1 MSYLGLGEQVA
12 MGALSLPST
21 LKNLN
26 SLQWGGEQPQESEI
40 ASHQHSQVSLF
51 EEFCNSLEKLLGYG
65 MSKGC
70 PVESALP
77 EPQMSSGHFMG
88 TFDEIK
94 TRKQMFKDEGSM
106 WRQERAVEVS
116 QDEHQY
122 TFQETEIFHQSDRH
136 YMTVKNTVHVILDS
150 SQSQTT
156 KQPPRLAGV
165 EMKVPNSAFGP
176 HSSTGSGDAVAH
188 DSNVDDENGAKTSF
202 ENLRSAFIARCTLE
216 KPEDDL
222 RQIQLNLSGYSELH
236 PLNDAELQ
244 ETIFS
249 GEEDVTDGILD
260 MDGDLGMHEVS
271 HHGDSEGVRV
281 SKGGPK
287 HGRKPRFVGTSYSEG
302 QGCGNLLVLH
312 MRENVRAME
321 RLLPYPTE
329 LPSSCEGKAI
339 SEIVAPH
346 QENQVTA
353 QLLDWLQRAEF
364 DATPSPAVLVQE
376 CLISSIQRR
385 VLLSCLFLL
394 VIEI

>member
-1 MSYLGLGEQVA
+1 
-12 MGALSLPST
+12 MGALNLPST

-26 SLQWGGEQPQESEI
+26 SLQWSGERPQESEI

-116 QDEHQY
+116 QDGHQY

-136 YMTVKNTVHVILDS
+136 YMTVKNTVHLILDS

-156 KQPPRLAGV
+156 KQPQRPAGV
-165 EMKVPNSAFGP
+165 EMRVPNSAFGP
-176 HSSTGSGDAVAH
+176 HSSTSSGDAVAR
-188 DSNVDDENGAKTSF
+188 DSNVDDENGAKASF

-222 RQIQLNLSGYSELH
+222 RQIQLNLSGYSELR

-249 GEEDVTDGILD
+249 GEEDVTDSILD

-271 HHGDSEGVRV
+271 HDGDSEDVRV
-281 SKGGPK
+281 CKGGHK

-329 LPSSCEGKAI
+329 LPSSCVRVLPMI
-339 SEIVAPH
+339 
-346 QENQVTA
+346 T
-353 QLLDWLQRAEF
+353 LQHLIF
-364 DATPSPAVLVQE
+364 VFCLVQKWP
-376 CLISSIQRR
+376 
-385 VLLSCLFLL
+385 FNHYMGT
-394 VIEI
+394 